1 MKNILVTGG
10 AGYIGCHAV
19 RKLSLAGY
27 NPIIV
32 DNLSQGHRKLVGN
45 NELLVGNVGDAN
57 FMDSV
62 FKKHKF
68 EAVMHFA
75 ACALVGES
83 MKDPLKYYT
92 NNTASSLNL
101 VSSMLKNGVNK
112 LIYSSTAAT
121 YGNPVETPIKES
133 HKTEPINPYGN
144 SKLIFEKM
152 LSDTSKISD
161 LKYVTLRYF
170 NVAGAHES
178 GEIGEIHDPETHIV
192 PLALQAVIENGEFS
206 IFGEDYKTKD
216 GTCIRDYVHVCDL
229 IDAHILAMDYLNK
242 VGECNTF
249 NLGNGEGFS
258 VKEILDAVQKVTD
271 KKLKINKGKRRE
283 GDPDILV
290 ASSEKIRKE
299 LGWKPKYPSIE
310 KIIETAYKWHSK

>member
-75 ACALVGES
+75 ACALVGDS